1 MSESVP
7 IVTGASQGIGRA
19 TAIRPARDFSA
30 IILVARNFQNLKE
43 TATHIKSAG
52 AEPLRLDLD
61 LSRPTSV
68 HPSEAPL
75 TVEAVA
81 PPDMVATE
89 NIWLLGASAAV
100 VTNATASAD

>member
-1 MSESVP
+1 M
-7 IVTGASQGIGRA
+7 
-19 TAIRPARDFSA
+19 
-30 IILVARNFQNLKE
+30 
-43 TATHIKSAG
+43 
-52 AEPLRLDLD
+52 LDLD
-61 LSRPTSV
+61 LSRPISA

-75 TVEAVA
+75 TVEAAA

>member
-1 MSESVP
+1 MSES
-7 IVTGASQGIGRA
+7 GSRQGLRPA
-19 TAIRPARDFSA
+19 TAIRLAHHFSGIVLVARDFQH
-30 IILVARNFQNLKE
+30 LDE
-43 TATHIKSAG
+43 TATHVNSAG
-52 AEPLRLDLD
+52 AEPLMLDLD
-61 LSRPTSV
+61 LSRPISA

-75 TVEAVA
+75 TVEAAA